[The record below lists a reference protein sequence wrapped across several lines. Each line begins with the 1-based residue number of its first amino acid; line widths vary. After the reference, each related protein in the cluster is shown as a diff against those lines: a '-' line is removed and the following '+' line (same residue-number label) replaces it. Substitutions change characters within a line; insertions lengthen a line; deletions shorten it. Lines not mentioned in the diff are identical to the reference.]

1 MRAPVSP
8 SANTEQVD
16 PEQSQCGNSGEGACL
31 AGVSMPRWGEGGE
44 LVSSGRRGG
53 CALVGGSAPVGR
65 GADSRGEWV
74 LLSRGPP
81 IADVPGPWG
90 SGGVSPT
97 GQLYQRD

>member
-1 MRAPVSP
+1 MRAPASP

-53 CALVGGSAPVGR
+53 CALVGGKCSR
-65 GADSRGEWV
+65 GA
-74 LLSRGPP
+74 
-81 IADVPGPWG
+81 
-90 SGGVSPT
+90 GG
-97 GQLYQRD
+97 GFER